1 MDTYEYLVK
10 EEISP
15 MSGYRLNEYG
25 DDGWELV
32 LIMEREVPSRN
43 WPMYDH
49 YFKRR
54 KHHGNENGNE
64 GD

>member
-25 DDGWELV
+25 DDGWDAAGNV
-32 LIMEREVPSRN
+32 FVQYFGWYDDDRTIVPL
-43 WPMYDH
+43 YV
-49 YFKRR
+49 
-54 KHHGNENGNE
+54 
-64 GD
+64 